1 MSPSHIMRAV
11 QPLRSSIL
19 RPSSALSTQ
28 TSTALQFSRP
38 ALTSRRL
45 IASTPIRSSEQ
56 QEHEPTPIPSAV
68 PPSLR
73 EYPRS
78 VKKGVV
84 ASVGRM
90 DRCVRVDHHHTVWD
104 NFLRKTYPKTTSYL
118 VSDPQNSLRDGDLIE
133 FSSGY
138 PKGRR
143 VHHVVERI
151 VIPFGTAIEDR
162 PAVLSREERDAIRVE
177 KRAAKWARREQRK
190 VESGI
195 SPSHG
200 KKEHIGRIKR
210 LILERTTGANA
221 VAAKS
226 E

>member
-1 MSPSHIMRAV
+1 MRAV
-11 QPLRSSIL
+11 QPLRSFIL
-19 RPSSALSTQ
+19 RPSYVLSTQ
-28 TSTALQFSRP
+28 TSIALQFSRP

-45 IASTPIRSSEQ
+45 IASTAIRSSEQ
-56 QEHEPTPIPSAV
+56 QEEHEHAPIPSAV

-90 DRCVRVDHHHTVWD
+90 DRCVRGDHHHTVWD

-118 VSDPQNSLRDGDLIE
+118 VSDPQNSLREGDLVE

-151 VIPFGTAIEDR
+151 IIPFGTAIEDR
-162 PAVLSREERDAIRVE
+162 PPVLSREERDAIRVE

-190 VESGI
+190 VESGTP
-195 SPSHG
+195 PSHG

-221 VAAKS
+221 VATES